1 MHESFRAA
9 PRDDSNPVKAF
20 GHKGCHT
27 YSKADQC
34 SEEKTKVRA
43 RLMADITK
51 LGADFLLEL
60 AHLTLELAHLSF
72 ELAHFTLELA
82 HLTFEFAHFTF
93 ELAHLAFEVAHLG
106 TQDAEIILNML
117 GSRFQEGKSMF
128 HDGILRERCE
138 ASKLCATR

>member
-60 AHLTLELAHLSF
+60 ARLTLELAHLSF
-72 ELAHFTLELA
+72 ELAPFP
-82 HLTFEFAHFTF
+82 F

-128 HDGILRERCE
+128 HGGILRD
-138 ASKLCATR
+138 AL